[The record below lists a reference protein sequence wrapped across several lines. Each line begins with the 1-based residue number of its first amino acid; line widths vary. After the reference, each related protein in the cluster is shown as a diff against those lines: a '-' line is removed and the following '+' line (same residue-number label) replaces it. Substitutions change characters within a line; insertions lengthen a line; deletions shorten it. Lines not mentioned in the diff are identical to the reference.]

1 MTIKELKK
9 ATLKTY
15 TDGSRT
21 FGDFWSDEIAQC
33 FDNIVNYQDDQEID
47 QDILDEITE
56 AEDTLGELADG
67 MVDVYTTN
75 LLKWYSEELH
85 RTSYADD
92 YIEEFGVESAGS
104 LSKILMGGQ
113 YTYWNEALNITL
125 DAIKETIEELEL
137 AEELEAKEDAE
148 IKEAM
153 DKVKNGK

>member
-15 TDGSRT
+15 TDGNRT
-21 FGDFWSDEIAQC
+21 FGDLWSDEVAKC
-33 FDNIVNYQDDQEID
+33 FDEILNYQDTTEVD
-47 QDILDEITE
+47 QDILDEIKE
-56 AEDTLGELADG
+56 AQDRLGEIADG

-104 LSKILMGGQ
+104 LSKILTGGQ
-113 YTYWNEALNITL
+113 YTYWNEALGITL
-125 DAIKETIEELEL
+125 DAINETIKEKEV
-137 AEELEAKEDAE
+137 AEEVEAQEYAD

-153 DKVKNGK
+153 DKVKNKK